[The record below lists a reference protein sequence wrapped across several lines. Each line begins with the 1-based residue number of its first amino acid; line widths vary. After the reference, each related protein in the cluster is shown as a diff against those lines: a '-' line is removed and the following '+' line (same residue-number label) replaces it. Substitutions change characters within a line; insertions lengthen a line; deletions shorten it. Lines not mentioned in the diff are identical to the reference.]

1 MKTQKSL
8 NYITLLIASG
18 IVVNFGLF
26 VINVNAYFS
35 ITAKTFQG
43 KALVV
48 RDVRY
53 VSPFYIFVS
62 TVFRRYWFNWF
73 SIDSFQTMIIC

>member
-8 NYITLLIASG
+8 NYITLLITSG

-26 VINVNAYFS
+26 IINVNAYFS

-43 KALVV
+43 QSLLKTL
-48 RDVRY
+48 
-53 VSPFYIFVS
+53 
-62 TVFRRYWFNWF
+62 
-73 SIDSFQTMIIC
+73 

>member
-53 VSPFYIFVS
+53 REPVLYFCVYSFSKILFQFV
-62 TVFRRYWFNWF
+62 FN
-73 SIDSFQTMIIC
+73 